1 MEKPPPRLPNPV
13 ISPAIPDSDMT
24 PLAEIIIESA
34 DSNGSEGLVPSV
46 SDTVKLSKR
55 EREALVHLA
64 QGLSN
69 REIAK
74 RLGISINTVNKHVQQ
89 IFTKLNVRNRVQAAT
104 KAIELERQVS

>member
-1 MEKPPPRLPNPV
+1 
-13 ISPAIPDSDMT
+13 
-24 PLAEIIIESA
+24 
-34 DSNGSEGLVPSV
+34 V

>member
-1 MEKPPPRLPNPV
+1 M
-13 ISPAIPDSDMT
+13 
-24 PLAEIIIESA
+24 
-34 DSNGSEGLVPSV
+34 

>member
-1 MEKPPPRLPNPV
+1 M
-13 ISPAIPDSDMT
+13 
-24 PLAEIIIESA
+24 
-34 DSNGSEGLVPSV
+34 

-89 IFTKLNVRNRVQAAT
+89 IFTKLNVRNRVQAVT

>member
-1 MEKPPPRLPNPV
+1 
-13 ISPAIPDSDMT
+13 
-24 PLAEIIIESA
+24 
-34 DSNGSEGLVPSV
+34 V

-104 KAIELERQVS
+104 KAIELDGHIA

>member
-1 MEKPPPRLPNPV
+1 
-13 ISPAIPDSDMT
+13 
-24 PLAEIIIESA
+24 
-34 DSNGSEGLVPSV
+34 V

-55 EREALVHLA
+55 EREALLHLA

-69 REIAK
+69 REIAE

>member
-1 MEKPPPRLPNPV
+1 
-13 ISPAIPDSDMT
+13 
-24 PLAEIIIESA
+24 
-34 DSNGSEGLVPSV
+34 V

-89 IFTKLNVRNRVQAAT
+89 IFTKLNVRNRVQAAA